1 MRKRGNSM
9 TVFVKADETAMLLNC
24 SKNTAYKIIAKLND
38 ELETKGFLTIR
49 GRISKDYLYERMG
62 IKEHHEEK
70 EVV

>member
-1 MRKRGNSM
+1 M
-9 TVFVKADETAMLLNC
+9 TVFVEADETAMLLNC

-62 IKEHHEEK
+62 IKAES
-70 EVV
+70 EVLEDGK

>member
-1 MRKRGNSM
+1 M

-49 GRISKDYLYERMG
+49 GRISK
-62 IKEHHEEK
+62 KENFSTDS
-70 EVV
+70 